1 MNGYANAWATS
12 YPPYLA
18 LRERT
23 MRHRFLLFI
32 TTLIIAPQL
41 FAAEFPT
48 GILKGAGFVVEKGN
62 QKITEKDLSAYSS
75 SATVLKLS
83 DGRYQLTIVANLQKT
98 SSIAAKVDKRV
109 DIYRIICE
117 SPTTGV
123 LLNSNNE
130 FKDDKSSFTISNDQ
144 LIIKSWVARSQL
156 WETQYYSLVK

>member
-1 MNGYANAWATS
+1 MGNELPTLLGFTRENNAPSISAIYHHPYYCSTVICCRISNGHIKRRWVRGRKRQS
-12 YPPYLA
+12 
-18 LRERT
+18 
-23 MRHRFLLFI
+23 
-32 TTLIIAPQL
+32 
-41 FAAEFPT
+41 
-48 GILKGAGFVVEKGN
+48 
-62 QKITEKDLSAYSS
+62 KITEKDLSAYSS

-83 DGRYQLTIVANLQKT
+83 DGRYQFTIVANLQKT

-109 DIYRIICE
+109 DIYRIIWE

-144 LIIKSWVARSQL
+144 LIIKSWVARNQL